1 MNSSDIYP
9 KSKRDRRI
17 IMNIGYIRVSS
28 AGQNLARQDHIA
40 QQCEKTFTEKASA
53 KTRQRPQLEALQDFA
68 REGDTV
74 HVASIDRL
82 ARDVADLHNLIR
94 DFHTKGVT
102 VRFHKENLTFTP
114 DETASPADKLMLSVM
129 GAIGEFERALITERR
144 LEGIAAAKAKGKIT
158 HRPRALSPE
167 QVEDVKRQAAAGVPK
182 ALIAREAGVSRN
194 VVYRALRG
202 EYDAPE
208 GT

>member
-1 MNSSDIYP
+1 MNSP
-9 KSKRDRRI
+9 
-17 IMNIGYIRVSS
+17 
-28 AGQNLARQDHIA
+28 
-40 QQCEKTFTEKASA
+40 
-53 KTRQRPQLEALQDFA
+53 FA
-68 REGDTV
+68 
-74 HVASIDRL
+74 
-82 ARDVADLHNLIR
+82 
-94 DFHTKGVT
+94 
-102 VRFHKENLTFTP
+102 P

-129 GAIGEFERALITERR
+129 GAIAEFERALITERR
-144 LEGIAAAKAKGKIT
+144 LEGIAAAKARGKIT

-208 GT
+208 GTRQAPDC

>member
-1 MNSSDIYP
+1 
-9 KSKRDRRI
+9 
-17 IMNIGYIRVSS
+17 MNIAYLRVSS
-28 AGQNLARQDHIA
+28 AGQKLDRQQHIA
-40 QQCEKTFTEKASA
+40 DQCEKTFTEKASA

-68 REGDTV
+68 REGDTI

-82 ARDVADLHNLIR
+82 ARDVGDLHDLINA
-94 DFHTKGVT
+94 FHAKGVS
-102 VRFHKENLTFTP
+102 VRFHKEALTFAP

-129 GAIGEFERALITERR
+129 GAIAEFERALITERR
-144 LEGIAAAKAKGKIT
+144 LEGIAAAKAKGKVT
-158 HRPRALSPE
+158 HRPRALSPA

-194 VVYRALRG
+194 IVYRALRG

-208 GT
+208 GTRQAPDC